1 MKKRDGRT
9 IPREAMEYM
18 RIQSIHLFK
27 EGKRA
32 DEIAEFF
39 GVTVDAVYKWKRKH
53 KETGI
58 KGLKSKKAKGAVP
71 KLKEED
77 RNKIISWL
85 KKSAIEFG
93 FETPLWNCK
102 RIQIIIKRE
111 LNKNIATSNLWEN
124 LRKWELSPQMPKKEY
139 AEKDERKVNK
149 WLKEDWPKIQEHR
162 RRWQAMLYFLDE
174 SGVSLAPVIGTTW
187 APIGETP
194 KIKVTGKRGGLCLS
208 SAISPAGKMVF
219 RIEKRK
225 INAQAHIDF
234 LSKIILQHPNRKMII
249 IEDNARPHIARLVK
263 EFVMS
268 NKKRIAIYNIP
279 AYSPELNPDEEV
291 WNYLKNVKLKDHQ
304 SRSKEEFRALT
315 ESKMKSIQRKPSLI
329 SSFFIGSLLY

>member
-1 MKKRDGRT
+1 MKKRDGRA
-9 IPREAMEYM
+9 IPRDAMEYM
-18 RIQSIHLFK
+18 RMQSVRLFK

-58 KGLKSKKAKGAVP
+58 KGLKSKKARGAEP
-71 KLKEED
+71 KLIKED

-85 KKSAIEFG
+85 KKSAREFG

-102 RIQIIIKRE
+102 RIQIMIKRE
-111 LNKNIATSNLWEN
+111 LNKDIATSNLWEN
-124 LRKWELSPQMPKKEY
+124 LRKWKLSPQIPKKEY

-149 WLKEDWPKIQEHR
+149 WLKEEWPKIQEHR

-219 RIEKRK
+219 RIEKGK

-234 LSKIILQHPNRKMII
+234 LSKIILQHPNRKIII
-249 IEDNARPHIARLVK
+249 IEDNARPHIAKLVK
-263 EFVMS
+263 EFVIS

-304 SRSKEEFRALT
+304 ARSKEEFRTLT
-315 ESKMKSIQRKPSLI
+315 ESKMKSIQRKPNLI